1 MWDHLANERRR
12 PRETDPRVGTR
23 ACRRDG
29 LAILVPIMMAIA
41 GVAHLLNIGSG
52 TGGPITVSRGG
63 TLSVGGS
70 EQNKTIACN
79 GGSLTLSAINSMVN
93 VTGHCASLT
102 MSGFDNH
109 VNVESADAV
118 QVSGYD
124 NTVTDTACRDGKLT
138 LSGYNNAF
146 TVGGHCASL
155 TVSNYGNRVEV
166 DGIDTITVN
175 NYGNRF
181 TVTGHCGSLK
191 VAAYDNQVQVDSVD
205 TIDVSGYSNTV
216 TYHWGS
222 PKIVQSG
229 YDITVKQG

>member
-1 MWDHLANERRR
+1 MKADDPEQRIRELER
-12 PRETDPRVGTR
+12 
-23 ACRRDG
+23 G
-29 LAILVPIMMAIA
+29 LADATAVNPGWGYNPGLAPPSRKARSRGVDLVVVLVILLPVVMAIV
-41 GVAHLLNIGSG
+41 GLAHLLNIGGG
-52 TGGPITVSRGG
+52 TGAPITVSRGG
-63 TLSVGGS
+63 TLSVGGN

-93 VTGHCASLT
+93 VTGHRASLT
-102 MSGFDNH
+102 MSGFDDH

-124 NTVTDTACRDGKLT
+124 NAVTDTACDDGKLT

-166 DGIDTITVN
+166 D
-175 NYGNRF
+175 
-181 TVTGHCGSLK
+181 
-191 VAAYDNQVQVDSVD
+191 SVD

-216 TYHWGS
+216 T
-222 PKIVQSG
+222 
-229 YDITVKQG
+229 